1 MDRSKVPTVLSIAGS
16 DSSGGAGIQA
26 DIKTITAHRLYA
38 ETAITAITAQNTLGV
53 TAVQDIS
60 PDIVAAQIDAVF
72 DDIRPSAVKIG
83 MVSSVEII
91 DVIADRL
98 SAWNATNVV
107 VDPVMVATSGARL
120 IAEDAAEALTRRLF
134 PLATVITPNIP
145 EAMALLD
152 YEVDS
157 ERTQQ
162 NAAMLLT
169 RRFGCASLV
178 KGGHFVNEAND
189 VLAEPA
195 PLDDEGNHLG
205 DPLTTW
211 FRHKRIET
219 GNTQLSTAAA
229 GTSAPGMPASAASAP
244 ITCTSRMRASS
255 AVMLDG
261 VVISHVASGH
271 SCAAA
276 ESSANRPKRMN
287 VLPTSTVNM
296 YAHPLSIVGAPFV
309 CPAVYRLPKP
319 VIPK

>member
-1 MDRSKVPTVLSIAGS
+1 MDRSKVPAVLSIAGS

-53 TAVQDIS
+53 TAVQNIS
-60 PDIVAAQIDAVF
+60 PEIDAVF

-91 DVIADRL
+91 EVIADRL

-219 GNTQLSTAAA
+219 GNTHGTGCTLSSAIACALAQGMELADAINAGKAYLTGALAA
-229 GTSAPGMPASAASAP
+229 GFDMGK
-244 ITCTSRMRASS
+244 
-255 AVMLDG
+255 G
-261 VVISHVASGH
+261 SG
-271 SCAAA
+271 
-276 ESSANRPKRMN
+276 P
-287 VLPTSTVNM
+287 VNHM
-296 YAHPLSIVGAPFV
+296 WQY
-309 CPAVYRLPKP
+309 
-319 VIPK
+319 

>member
-1 MDRSKVPTVLSIAGS
+1 MDRSKVPAVLSIAGS

-53 TAVQDIS
+53 I
-60 PDIVAAQIDAVF
+60 
-72 DDIRPSAVKIG
+72 
-83 MVSSVEII
+83 E
-91 DVIADRL
+91 VIADRL

-219 GNTQLSTAAA
+219 GNTHGTGCTLSSAIACALAQGMDLADAVNAGKAYLTGALAA
-229 GTSAPGMPASAASAP
+229 GFDMGK
-244 ITCTSRMRASS
+244 
-255 AVMLDG
+255 G
-261 VVISHVASGH
+261 SG
-271 SCAAA
+271 
-276 ESSANRPKRMN
+276 P
-287 VLPTSTVNM
+287 VNHM
-296 YAHPLSIVGAPFV
+296 WQY
-309 CPAVYRLPKP
+309 
-319 VIPK
+319 

>member
-1 MDRSKVPTVLSIAGS
+1 MDRSKVPAVLSIAGS

-72 DDIRPSAVKIG
+72 DDICPSAVKIG

-91 DVIADRL
+91 EVIADRL

-178 KGGHFVNEAND
+178 KGGHLVNEAND

-195 PLDDEGNHLG
+195 PPSGRSTHHVVPPQAHRDRQHA
-205 DPLTTW
+205 
-211 FRHKRIET
+211 RHRMHA
-219 GNTQLSTAAA
+219 LVRHRLRA
-229 GTSAPGMPASAASAP
+229 G
-244 ITCTSRMRASS
+244 
-255 AVMLDG
+255 
-261 VVISHVASGH
+261 SGH
-271 SCAAA
+271 GSCRRRQRRQGLP
-276 ESSANRPKRMN
+276 NRR
-287 VLPTSTVNM
+287 S
-296 YAHPLSIVGAPFV
+296 GR
-309 CPAVYRLPKP
+309 RL
-319 VIPK
+319 

>member
-1 MDRSKVPTVLSIAGS
+1 MDRSKVPAVLSIAGS

-83 MVSSVEII
+83 MVSSAEII
-91 DVIADRL
+91 EVIADRL

-120 IAEDAAEALTRRLF
+120 IAEDASEALTRRLF

-162 NAAMLLT
+162 NAAALVAQPWLRAVILST
-169 RRFGCASLV
+169 RPTTYWPSLRPSMTR
-178 KGGHFVNEAND
+178 A
-189 VLAEPA
+189 
-195 PLDDEGNHLG
+195 
-205 DPLTTW
+205 TTW
-211 FRHKRIET
+211 AIRSPRGF
-219 GNTQLSTAAA
+219 A
-229 GTSAPGMPASAASAP
+229 TSALRPTTRTAPAARSHPPSPARWP
-244 ITCTSRMRASS
+244 RAW
-255 AVMLDG
+255 
-261 VVISHVASGH
+261 
-271 SCAAA
+271 
-276 ESSANRPKRMN
+276 N
-287 VLPTSTVNM
+287 LPTPST
-296 YAHPLSIVGAPFV
+296 
-309 CPAVYRLPKP
+309 PARPT
-319 VIPK
+319 

>member
-1 MDRSKVPTVLSIAGS
+1 MDRSKVPAVLSIAGS

-72 DDIRPSAVKIG
+72 DDIRPNAVKIG

-91 DVIADRL
+91 EVIADRL

-178 KGGHFVNEAND
+178 KGGHLVNEAND
-189 VLAEPA
+189 VLAEPSGRSTHHVVPPQA
-195 PLDDEGNHLG
+195 HRDRQHA
-205 DPLTTW
+205 
-211 FRHKRIET
+211 RHR
-219 GNTQLSTAAA
+219 LHALVRHRLRA
-229 GTSAPGMPASAASAP
+229 G
-244 ITCTSRMRASS
+244 
-255 AVMLDG
+255 
-261 VVISHVASGH
+261 SGH
-271 SCAAA
+271 GSCRRRQRGQGLP
-276 ESSANRPKRMN
+276 NGRPRR
-287 VLPTSTVNM
+287 
-296 YAHPLSIVGAPFV
+296 
-309 CPAVYRLPKP
+309 RL
-319 VIPK
+319 

>member
-1 MDRSKVPTVLSIAGS
+1 MDRSKVPAVLSIAGS

-53 TAVQDIS
+53 TAVQNIS

-83 MVSSVEII
+83 MVSSAEII
-91 DVIADRL
+91 EVIADRL

-152 YEVDS
+152 YKVDS

-178 KGGHFVNEAND
+178 KGGHLVNEAND

-219 GNTQLSTAAA
+219 DNTHGTGCTLSSAIACALAQGMDLADAVNGGKAYLTGALAA
-229 GTSAPGMPASAASAP
+229 GLNMGK
-244 ITCTSRMRASS
+244 
-255 AVMLDG
+255 G
-261 VVISHVASGH
+261 SG
-271 SCAAA
+271 
-276 ESSANRPKRMN
+276 P
-287 VLPTSTVNM
+287 VNHM
-296 YAHPLSIVGAPFV
+296 WQY
-309 CPAVYRLPKP
+309 
-319 VIPK
+319 

>member
-1 MDRSKVPTVLSIAGS
+1 MDRSKVPAVLSIAGS

-26 DIKTITAHRLYA
+26 DIKTITAHCLYA

-53 TAVQDIS
+53 TAVQNIS

-83 MVSSVEII
+83 MVSSAEII
-91 DVIADRL
+91 EVIADRL

-178 KGGHFVNEAND
+178 KVG
-189 VLAEPA
+189 
-195 PLDDEGNHLG
+195 
-205 DPLTTW
+205 
-211 FRHKRIET
+211 I
-219 GNTQLSTAAA
+219 LSTRPTMYWPNPRHSMTRATIWAIRSPRGSA
-229 GTSAPGMPASAASAP
+229 TSASRPTTHTAPAARFRPPSPARWPRAWILPMPS
-244 ITCTSRMRASS
+244 MRAR
-255 AVMLDG
+255 
-261 VVISHVASGH
+261 H
-271 SCAAA
+271 
-276 ESSANRPKRMN
+276 
-287 VLPTSTVNM
+287 T
-296 YAHPLSIVGAPFV
+296 
-309 CPAVYRLPKP
+309 
-319 VIPK
+319 